1 MSGDPAIP
9 GCVPRNYSIPEELSR
24 VDYVFSDKTGTLT
37 KNEMTLKRLYIQQGA
52 EFDIDEERNKNNLS
66 DLLN

>member
-37 KNEMTLKRLYIQQGA
+37 KNEMTLKRLYI
-52 EFDIDEERNKNNLS
+52 
-66 DLLN
+66 